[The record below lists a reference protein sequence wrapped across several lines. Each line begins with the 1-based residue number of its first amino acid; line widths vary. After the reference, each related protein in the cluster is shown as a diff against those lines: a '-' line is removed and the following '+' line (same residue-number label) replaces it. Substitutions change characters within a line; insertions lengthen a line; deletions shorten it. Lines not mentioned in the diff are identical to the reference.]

1 MHAAGAARGYGKT
14 LQQVP
19 VIVLLIITI
28 LVFSPSLGASFHL
41 DDVTLFS
48 DPIVTSPSGW
58 WYVWRPLQTRP
69 LTYFTFWLNYQI
81 GGQNAFGYHA
91 VNIVLHVAATWL
103 LYRMLMR
110 VAGTK
115 PAYIGAV
122 LFALHPIQA
131 EPINYVFERA
141 TLLATLFCLLS
152 AHSWLDGTYQ
162 RSIGFFVFALLC
174 KEECVA
180 FPVFLLL
187 IRPAVKPAIAML
199 ALSAAAGIRVLL
211 ALEFLHISGAGSRAG
226 ISPLDYLLTQG
237 TVILRYLVLLFAPH
251 GFTCDPDIPVVRH
264 WRAWMAWTAV
274 IALAALI
281 WRFRPAGKWFA
292 AGLILLA
299 PSSSIFPAEDLA
311 ADRRL
316 YLPMIAFAGFAG
328 LVLERVSRPPILIPA
343 AVALAALSM
352 HRSLVWRSEQRL
364 WAEAAQH
371 APRKVRPRIVLARLA
386 GTEDALRILD
396 EAHTLAPNDPR
407 PLIEKGLRLMNV
419 KLTGMAAHEFECAL
433 ALAPN
438 DPATLNNYG
447 TALSLLGKREAAIE
461 QFRHALRVQPC
472 AATPRKKLG
481 LLGVKDET
489 RCE

>member
-1 MHAAGAARGYGKT
+1 MHVAFAAREYGQA
-14 LQQVP
+14 LQKAS
-19 VIVLLIITI
+19 IMVLLSVTI

-81 GGQNAFGYHA
+81 GGQNAIGYHA

-103 LYRMLMR
+103 LYRMLTR
-110 VAGTK
+110 VAGAK

-131 EPINYVFERA
+131 EPVNYVFERA
-141 TLLATLFCLLS
+141 TLLATVFCLLS
-152 AHSWLDGTYQ
+152 AHSWLEGAYQ
-162 RSIGFFVFALLC
+162 RSIGFFVFALLS

-180 FPVFLLL
+180 FPFFLLL
-187 IRPAVKPAIAML
+187 IRPAMKPAIAML
-199 ALSAAAGIRVLL
+199 ALSAAAGVRVLL
-211 ALEFLHISGAGSRAG
+211 ALEFLHISGAGTRAG
-226 ISPLDYLLTQG
+226 ISPLDYLSTQG
-237 TVILRYLVLLFAPH
+237 TVILRYLLLLFAPY
-251 GFTCDPDIPVVRH
+251 GFSCDPDIPVVRH
-264 WRAWMAWTAV
+264 WRAWLAWTAV

-281 WRFRPAGKWFA
+281 WRFRAPGKWFA

-316 YLPMIAFAGFAG
+316 YLPMVAFAGFVG
-328 LVLERVSRPPILIPA
+328 LVLERVGRQAILIPA
-343 AVALAALSM
+343 AVALTALST

-364 WAEAAQH
+364 WAEAAQR
-371 APRKVRPRIVLARLA
+371 APKKMRPRIFLARLA

-396 EAHTLAPNDPR
+396 EAHAFAPNDPR
-407 PLIEKGLRLMNV
+407 PLIEKGLRLMDV
-419 KLTGMAAHEFECAL
+419 KLPGMAVHEFECAL
-433 ALAPN
+433 ALAPD
-438 DPATLNNYG
+438 DPAALNNYG
-447 TALSLLGKREAAIE
+447 AALSLLGKREAAVE

-472 AATPRKKLG
+472 SATPRKNLA
-481 LLGVKDET
+481 LLGVRDET